1 MVIVMK
7 TSFLSWMLHRVFAL
21 CAAATILA
29 LPAAAWAD
37 VDTYKEALKSTT
49 WVLSKNSDGTSSGTG
64 VLVDDKQKL
73 VVTNFH
79 VVGDSRSAVIFFPD
93 VENDQPNV
101 SRQHYLDNVRKLGIR
116 GRVIATDRKRDL
128 ALVQIERIPEGCKA
142 IELAE
147 TSIGPGEA
155 VESVGNPGSTDALW
169 VYTSGTVRS
178 IYQKQFRTGAGEHNF
193 KVVETQ
199 APINSGD
206 SGGPVLNS
214 EGKLVAIAQAIAP
227 NARLVSYCVD
237 ITEVKAFLASPWKLA
252 PLPIK
257 EVLDRT
263 ELKYSQHQTG
273 HYEVQF
279 EQDDKSKQSVFI
291 TKEVEYY
298 ERADVRKIWS
308 LAKAQKE
315 PLTQETLLKLLQQSA
330 RTKLGAWTV
339 EQTPDGEYM
348 VIYCIKIDATAT
360 PDTVKSAMEY
370 VSKLTVVMKKE
381 LQPKAKAESASDTLE
396 EWLKK

>member
-1 MVIVMK
+1 MK
-7 TSFLSWMLHRVFAL
+7 TSSLTNRLKTCTLAAL
-21 CAAATILA
+21 AAVA
-29 LPAAAWAD
+29 LMVVPAAARAD
-37 VDTYKEALKSTT
+37 VNTYREALKSTT
-49 WVLSKNSDGTSSGTG
+49 WVLSKGSDGTSSGTG
-64 VLVDDKQKL
+64 VLVDEKQKL
-73 VVTNFH
+73 VITNFH
-79 VVGDSRSAVIFFPD
+79 VVGDSRAAVIFFPD
-93 VENDQPNV
+93 MTGDQPNV
-101 SRQHYLDNVRKLGIR
+101 SRQHYLDNVKKLGIR

-147 TSIGPGEA
+147 TTIGPGEA

-178 IYQKQFRTGAGEHNF
+178 VYQKQFRTGAGEHNF

-199 APINSGD
+199 SPINSGD
-206 SGGPVLNS
+206 SGGPVINS

-237 ITEVKAFLASPWKLA
+237 ITEVKAFMASPWRLA
-252 PLPIK
+252 PLPVK
-257 EVLDRT
+257 DVLDRIEFQYT
-263 ELKYSQHQTG
+263 QHPTG
-273 HYEVQF
+273 HFEVQF

-291 TKEVEYY
+291 TKDVEYY
-298 ERADVRKIWS
+298 ERADVRKIWA

-315 PLTQETLLKLLQQSA
+315 PLTQETMLKLLQQSA

-339 EQTPDGEYM
+339 EQSADGEYM
-348 VIYCIKIDATAT
+348 IIYCIKLDATST